1 VLHGDSPNETRR
13 FESLFQRD
21 CVKSYHGL
29 RGLMQKTLCFAAQ
42 RLAGDAF
49 AAFPEAEIC
58 AKPQELRVSA
68 RIRAASASR
77 QDSGGSRAAC
87 LTTLFGSIG
96 NPILEHHDHDL
107 SHFTI
112 SIRSRRPFGHGRS
125 GRNFNRS
132 RRQ

>member
-1 VLHGDSPNETRR
+1 
-13 FESLFQRD
+13 
-21 CVKSYHGL
+21 L
-29 RGLMQKTLCFAAQ
+29 RFAAQ

-68 RIRAASASR
+68 RIRASSASR